1 MSDAGRG
8 PSVRWAEIIA
18 VGSELLVPPRLDT
31 NSLFITDRLNDLG
44 IEIRAK
50 TVVGDRRDDLEST
63 LRAALAR
70 TELVVLCG
78 GLGPTDDDLTRDAV
92 AAVLGRRLHEDA
104 DVLRQI
110 RRRFEAR
117 GTRMPEI
124 NRRQALVPDGAEV
137 VTNALGTAPGLW
149 IAHGDCLVLLLPGP
163 PNELKPML
171 ERVVADRLGPIAGD
185 ARLHRR
191 ALFVCGLTESEVDE
205 IASPIYAPW
214 LDRAA
219 PIHTTVLA
227 APGQVELH
235 LSTRDSS
242 ASRAAERLDA
252 AVAALTAAFG
262 ADVFATDGRS
272 LEETLGGLLR
282 ARGWRIGIAESCT
295 GGLISSRLTD
305 IAGSSDYIIANAVC
319 YSDGSKTAWLG
330 VPDDLIAEHGAVSE
344 PVALAMADGI
354 RARTGAEIGVGVTGI
369 AGPSGGSEAK
379 PVGTVAIAA
388 ATSTA
393 RLVRTFRFPF
403 ARVRV
408 KQFAAQMALDLA
420 RRVVLGADVGR
431 AFVLPQPGPTG
442 VAQAPTR
449 LDP

>member
-1 MSDAGRG
+1 MSEAHKG
-8 PSVRWAEIIA
+8 PAVRWAEIIA

-70 TELVVLCG
+70 TKLVVLCG

-117 GTRMPEI
+117 GARMPEI

-137 VTNALGTAPGLW
+137 VANAMGTAPGLW
-149 IAHGDCLVLLLPGP
+149 IAHGDCLILLLPGP
-163 PNELKPML
+163 PSELKPML
-171 ERVVADRLGPIAGD
+171 ELVVADRLGPLAGD

-191 ALFVCGLTESEVDE
+191 AVFICGLTESEVDE
-205 IASPIYAPW
+205 IASPVYAPW
-214 LDRAA
+214 LDDAD
-219 PIHTTVLA
+219 PIHTTVLTS
-227 APGQVELH
+227 PGQVELH
-235 LSTRDSS
+235 LSTRDTS
-242 ASRAAERLDA
+242 AARAADRLAA
-252 AVAALTAAFG
+252 AVSALTAVFG

-282 ARGWRIGIAESCT
+282 ARGWRIGVAESCT

-305 IAGSSDYIIANAVC
+305 IPGSSDYVVANVVC
-319 YSDGSKTAWLG
+319 YSNASKTAWLG
-330 VPDDLIAEHGAVSE
+330 VPADLLAAHGAVSE
-344 PVALAMADGI
+344 EVALALADGI
-354 RARTGAEIGVGVTGI
+354 RARAEAELGIGVTGI
-369 AGPSGGSEAK
+369 AGPSGGSDAK

-393 RLVRTFRFPF
+393 RLARTYRFPF
-403 ARVRV
+403 SRVRV

-420 RRVVLGADVGR
+420 RRVLLDVGAGR
-431 AFVLPQPGPTG
+431 AFV
-442 VAQAPTR
+442 VRQAGGGAR
-449 LDP
+449 